1 MSNQYERLLKLR
13 RQRDLQKTLQ
23 ANQLLEQL
31 RATEHIETSTGSA
44 DKKEQDILETGSITL
59 AANQPPDEKK

>member
-13 RQRDLQKTLQ
+13 RQRDLQRTLR

-31 RATEHIETSTGSA
+31 RATEHIDTGTAPA
-44 DKKEQDILETGSITL
+44 DYKEQDILESGSISHTASQ
-59 AANQPPDEKK
+59 AAEEKK

>member
-13 RQRDLQKTLQ
+13 RQRDLQRTLR

-31 RATEHIETSTGSA
+31 RASKHIDTGTAPA
-44 DKKEQDILETGSITL
+44 DHKEQDILESGSISQ
-59 AANQPPDEKK
+59 AAEEKK